1 MPGILVG
8 VDGSDHASRALQWA
22 MNMAA
27 ALQAPLTVLVVN
39 PVAVS
44 QWTGRPIVLPEDRT
58 EQEEDRRAAE
68 KAVAEA
74 ASRLGQPGP
83 PSVTVQAVSGHP
95 AGVLIEASRGADM
108 LVVGSRGGGGFASL
122 MMGST
127 SSQVVH
133 HAHCPVVVMPHEG

>member
-74 ASRLGQPGP
+74 ASRIGQSGP
-83 PSVTVQAVSGHP
+83 PSVTVVFRKPDPVAFVGLIVAILMPAVNPVP
-95 AGVLIEASRGADM
+95 A
-108 LVVGSRGGGGFASL
+108 ASL
-122 MMGST
+122 
-127 SSQVVH
+127 
-133 HAHCPVVVMPHEG
+133 

>member
-74 ASRLGQPGP
+74 ASRHSQSGP